1 MVGAFAPQQRKDNS
15 YYHTLVDFER
25 DGHYFDIYKCMCE
38 YCFMQV
44 SVEFLIRYLIHIL
57 KSLQISDEE
66 RVKSKCESSA
76 IHKRKNRRPIKYTNL
91 VITYFQGFP
100 QRTMGTISGT
110 GDYFNQLIRS
120 DKAAAGTNMI

>member
-76 IHKRKNRRPIKYTNL
+76 IRKHKNRRLITVQKFSYNL
-91 VITYFQGFP
+91 YLRPSSSNNGYYLRHRGVF
-100 QRTMGTISGT
+100 
-110 GDYFNQLIRS
+110 
-120 DKAAAGTNMI
+120 

>member
-15 YYHTLVDFER
+15 YYHTFGDFER
-25 DGHYFDIYKCMCE
+25 DGCYFDIYKCMGE

-44 SVEFLIRYLIHIL
+44 SEEFLIRYLIHIL

-76 IHKRKNRRPIKYTNL
+76 IHKHKNRRLQYTNL
-91 VITYFQGFP
+91 AITYFLGFP